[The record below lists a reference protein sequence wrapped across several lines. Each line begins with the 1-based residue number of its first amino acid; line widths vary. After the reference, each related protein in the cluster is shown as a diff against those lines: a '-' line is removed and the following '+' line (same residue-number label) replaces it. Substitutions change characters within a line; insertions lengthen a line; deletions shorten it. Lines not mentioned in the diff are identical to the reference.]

1 MWLEILCGIVA
12 CEALVQL
19 WFDAA
24 PLQNLRKWLIEH
36 TSILYSN
43 KQEKHLLQC
52 KYCMSVW
59 FAFLL
64 VWLWYDNREV
74 FMFCVLFLS
83 IHRLSNFL
91 HLFYSLYRDRQIDL
105 RVARRQQLKKG

>member
-1 MWLEILCGIVA
+1 MWLEILCGVVA

-24 PLQNLRKWLIEH
+24 PLLHVREWTIDH
-36 TSILYSN
+36 TPFLYS
-43 KQEKHLLQC
+43 KMQEKHLLRC

-59 FAFLL
+59 VAFCLTLL
-64 VWLWYDNREV
+64 YFTYESMYMLIVI
-74 FMFCVLFLS
+74 FLS
-83 IHRLSNFL
+83 VHRLSNFL
-91 HLFYSLYRDRQIDL
+91 HLVFSLCRDRQIDL